1 MLMVLSSPW
10 SSVPFCG
17 LLDLVLMG
25 GVWVWARPGQD
36 DLQVWVLDVVC
47 VCWWC
52 FELGAGAPSIPRGSV
67 LLLVLDGPWL
77 KPRNGSDNTF
87 GVVPLLKASP

>member
-1 MLMVLSSPW
+1 MLMVLWSPW
-10 SSVPFCG
+10 SSVPFYG

-47 VCWWC
+47 V
-52 FELGAGAPSIPRGSV
+52 
-67 LLLVLDGPWL
+67 LLVL
-77 KPRNGSDNTF
+77 RVGSWCTEYSSWQRA
-87 GVVPLLKASP
+87 ASGFWMGLG